1 MRRMRENHASPL
13 AAVEAT
19 QNHIHSA
26 RSLEAVARPLALSPR
41 TPTVLDALY
50 ANQDEEYLDA
60 TALEK
65 ALGQAESP

>member
-1 MRRMRENHASPL
+1 VAVSPNDTAGKL
-13 AAVEAT
+13 WDA
-19 QNHIHSA
+19 HGPIHSA
-26 RSLEAVARPLALSPR
+26 RSLEAVARLLALSPR